1 MESIVADAFVE
12 HEFLT
17 CRHHDWGFVNENH
30 AVSIVGIRRFQVFLH
45 IVEHQFCLSQIFC
58 RLGDVV
64 PGCRVQRFEQR
75 NHVVTDLVAQG
86 IIFQIRGIGYVIL
99 FLLCQ
104 IVEHILSADAEQ
116 RSQDVAV
123 LGSDG
128 SESVHARTS
137 EQVEQQGL
145 HIVVTM
151 VSHADAIGFDVFGEL
166 GEIAISQVACCHLDA
181 HLVLFGIGKCIEVD
195 AVQGNAFTFAQ
206 IHAELFVAITFFATE
221 MEVTMGGL
229 NRHADAFQDE
239 QQGYAVCSS
248 RKGNDIKAIVLPH
261 VVAHDVITHDI
272 FYLIHVHLSL

>member
-1 MESIVADAFVE
+1 MVADF
-12 HEFLT
+12 
-17 CRHHDWGFVNENH
+17 
-30 AVSIVGIRRFQVFLH
+30 
-45 IVEHQFCLSQIFC
+45 
-58 RLGDVV
+58 
-64 PGCRVQRFEQR
+64 
-75 NHVVTDLVAQG
+75 VAQG

-137 EQVEQQGL
+137 EQVEQQGF
-145 HIVVTM
+145 HVVITM
-151 VSHADAIGFDVFGEL
+151 VCHADAVGVDVFGEL
-166 GEIAISQVACCHLDA
+166 GEIAVAQVARRHLDA

-195 AVQGNAFTFAQ
+195 AVQGNAFMFAQ
-206 IHAELFVAITFFATE
+206 IHAELFVAITFFATQ
-221 MEVTMGGL
+221 MEVTVGGL
-229 NRHADAFQDE
+229 YGHADAFQDE